1 MWQGGPSRH
10 LDAVKRPAAI
20 AARLKRF
27 VCGTKRPQALGFP
40 REPVKIE
47 GMKALTIQQPWA
59 GLIERGAKTVE
70 LRSWTTKHRGPLMVC
85 AGARAWSDEAV
96 ATLGDGPRGVE
107 LVEVDLVDVRPAT
120 EADRDASAVG
130 DRVASLDG
138 LFAWVLAN
146 PRPVEQRPVRGMP
159 GLFTLPPR

>member
-1 MWQGGPSRH
+1 
-10 LDAVKRPAAI
+10 
-20 AARLKRF
+20 
-27 VCGTKRPQALGFP
+27 
-40 REPVKIE
+40 
-47 GMKALTIQQPWA
+47 MKALTIQQPWA
-59 GLIERGAKTVE
+59 GLIESGRKTVE

-107 LVEVDLVDVRPAT
+107 CVMVDVRPAT

-146 PRPVEQRPVRGMP
+146 PRPVERRPVRGMP

>member
-1 MWQGGPSRH
+1 
-10 LDAVKRPAAI
+10 
-20 AARLKRF
+20 
-27 VCGTKRPQALGFP
+27 
-40 REPVKIE
+40 
-47 GMKALTIQQPWA
+47 
-59 GLIERGAKTVE
+59 
-70 LRSWTTKHRGPLMVC
+70 MVC

-107 LVEVDLVDVRPAT
+107 FVMVDVVDVRPAT

-146 PRPVEQRPVRGMP
+146 PRPVERRAVRGMP